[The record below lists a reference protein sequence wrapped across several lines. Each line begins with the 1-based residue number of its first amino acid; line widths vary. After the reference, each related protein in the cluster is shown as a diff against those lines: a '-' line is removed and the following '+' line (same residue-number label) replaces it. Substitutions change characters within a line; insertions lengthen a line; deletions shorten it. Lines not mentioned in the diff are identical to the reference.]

1 MRGKRS
7 SGASRG
13 KHTVGIIASSSWTL
27 LPVTDIVSKKKVGWD
42 KLRDLPPSIKAILRQ
57 KGYLIKQEN

>member
-1 MRGKRS
+1 MRTKRS

-13 KHTVGIIASSSWTL
+13 KGASGKIVPSTWTL